1 MGELRE
7 HRTRF
12 PDGYDSRVR
21 RNAMPIFLRLLIAVL
36 VFLALAWVVGLVL
49 KVVRWLIIL
58 AMAVVLGLFIAREA
72 RQSR

>member
-1 MGELRE
+1 
-7 HRTRF
+7 
-12 PDGYDSRVR
+12 
-21 RNAMPIFLRLLIAVL
+21 MPIFLRLLIAVL